1 MNTGLLIA
9 GVVLGATVATC
20 AVSYVSAYNTGNRLE
35 KEIVATDEN
44 NRNILAQYGNR
55 IAEAAQ
61 IPAMQR
67 DDMKDVIT
75 SALQGRYGKDGAK
88 AVFQAIQEQNPNID
102 STVYVQLQRMIEAGR
117 TEFASAQ
124 TKLVDQKR
132 IYETALGSFWQGT
145 WMGVAG
151 YPKIDLTEYKI
162 VSTDRA
168 DSAFNTGVEQPMQ
181 LRAPSN

>member
-1 MNTGLLIA
+1 MKVGLLITGIIA
-9 GVVLGATVATC
+9 GAIVGTC
-20 AVSYVSAYNTGNRLE
+20 AVSYISAYNTGNRLE
-35 KEIVATDEN
+35 RVIVATDEN

-75 SALQGRYGKDGAK
+75 AALEGRYGNDGAR

-117 TEFASAQ
+117 IEFAAAQ

-145 WMGVAG
+145 WMSVAG
-151 YPKIDLTEYKI
+151 YPKIDLAEYQI
-162 VSTDRA
+162 VSTARA
-168 DSAFNTGVEQPMQ
+168 DEAFKTGIEEPMQ
-181 LRAPSN
+181 LRQSN

>member
-1 MNTGLLIA
+1 MKTGILIS
-9 GVVLGATVATC
+9 GVVLAGMIGIGAI
-20 AVSYVSAYNTGNRLE
+20 SYVSAFNAANRME
-35 KEIVATDEN
+35 RNIVATDEN

-75 SALQGRYGKDGAK
+75 AALEGRYGEDGSH

-117 TEFASAQ
+117 VEFASAQ

-132 IYETALGSFWQGT
+132 IYETSLGSFWQGT
-145 WMGVAG
+145 WMSVAG
-151 YPKIDLTEYKI
+151 YPKIDLTEYQI
-162 VSTDRA
+162 VSTSRA
-168 DSAFNTGVEQPMQ
+168 DEAFTTGIEEPIQ
-181 LRAPSN
+181 LRGN